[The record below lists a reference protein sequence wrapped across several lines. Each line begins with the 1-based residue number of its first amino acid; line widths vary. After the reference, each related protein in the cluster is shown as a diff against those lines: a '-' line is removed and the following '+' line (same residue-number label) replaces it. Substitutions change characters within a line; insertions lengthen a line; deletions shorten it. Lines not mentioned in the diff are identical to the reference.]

1 MQHPQFQNDFTA
13 LQQTKLTVETIVC
26 PNKVGL
32 YKKEKQLKVVYIQ
45 WYKMV
50 TAAVLIG
57 FMALLYFVLPTN
69 KTSQN
74 KSIATLIKTTIT
86 RNNIVTPKRVKA
98 ATITP
103 PKAEQPTTAIAV
115 TSNKNNTKKSNGLVS
130 IKNTLTNTIVTNT
143 PPAITKPNG
152 YKQNAIENLQT
163 LLKNSQKN
171 DEILVTN
178 SDLNRTIENTI
189 KNNIIDEPIKLPAF
203 TNTKTNT
210 TAQQIIYKELDTNTD
225 EKNLLVGAIEI
236 NKDKLRGFLRK
247 ASNLF
252 GIKQKININN

>member
-1 MQHPQFQNDFTA
+1 MLVYHV
-13 LQQTKLTVETIVC
+13 LLYIV
-26 PNKVGL
+26 
-32 YKKEKQLKVVYIQ
+32 
-45 WYKMV
+45 
-50 TAAVLIG
+50 IG
-57 FMALLYFVLPTN
+57 FIALLYFVLPTAKINLDKSFVTLPRNTISPN
-69 KTSQN
+69 KN
-74 KSIATLIKTTIT
+74 
-86 RNNIVTPKRVKA
+86 VTPKDVE
-98 ATITP
+98 ATTVTP
-103 PKAEQPTTAIAV
+103 QKAEQPTTAIAV
-115 TSNKNNTKKSNGLVS
+115 ASNKNNSKKSNGLVI